1 MVNSSVIIQNVKA
14 SIGEAEYATA
24 FYTAQMAFGL
34 RKTLSDLG
42 YPQPPTYILVDDE
55 VASRIANNT
64 MEPKRKKV
72 LTVCSDC
79 KNSL

>member
-1 MVNSSVIIQNVKA
+1 MKA

-24 FYTAQMAFGL
+24 FYTAQMAFHL

-42 YPQPPTYILVDDE
+42 YPQPSTYILVDDE
-55 VASRIANNT
+55 AASRIANNT

-72 LTVCSDC
+72 LICNFIVYVIECSGC